1 MTAIEN
7 VSVFLVT
14 IAIKYLICWVIGA
27 KKKTLYAVAIFDAA
41 TFAVCL
47 IEYIAW
53 QSIKKSTLV
62 LSGLFGI
69 LGNLLSLW
77 L

>member
-7 VSVFLVT
+7 AAVFLVT
-14 IAIKYLICWVIGA
+14 IAIKYLICWATGA
-27 KKKTLYAVAIFDAA
+27 KKKTLYAIGVFDGLA
-41 TFAVCL
+41 FVVC
-47 IEYIAW
+47 IAEYVAW

-69 LGNLLSLW
+69 IGNLLSLCF
-77 L
+77 

>member
-14 IAIKYLICWVIGA
+14 IAIKYLICWVIGV

-41 TFAVCL
+41 TFTVCL

>member
-14 IAIKYLICWVIGA
+14 IAIKHLICWAVGT
-27 KKKTLYAVAIFDAA
+27 KKKTLYAIAIFDAA
-41 TFAVCL
+41 TFVVCL
-47 IEYIAW
+47 IEYFAW
-53 QSIKKSTLV
+53 HQIKKSTLI

-69 LGNLLSLW
+69 VGNLLSLW

>member
-1 MTAIEN
+1 MTVIEN

-14 IAIKYLICWVIGA
+14 IAIKYLICWTIGT
-27 KKKTLYAVAIFDAA
+27 KKRTLYAIAIFDVA
-41 TFAVCL
+41 TSIVCL
-47 IEYIAW
+47 IEYVVL
-53 QSIKKSTLV
+53 QQIKKSTLI

-69 LGNLLSLW
+69 VGNLLSLW